1 MREVIIGLIQL
12 ENELG
17 DKEHNLEKAVSLIG
31 EAAKKG
37 AGIICLP
44 ELFVT
49 GYHLEALKDDLYDM
63 AERPDGAVFAR
74 LCGVARKLGIYIIA
88 PVAMANGVPGQ
99 MENAAVLIN
108 DDGEIQGRY
117 CKNHLFGAESL
128 FFTRTGEYPVFN
140 TKYGKIGIMICADN
154 NHPEPA
160 RILALKGAEIVFMP
174 AAWRVQ
180 EADIWPLLI
189 RCHGLENNIFI
200 AACNT
205 YSRMDD
211 LFLFGHSMVA
221 GPRGNVVE
229 ELGEGEGMI
238 VCKLDLDEITA
249 CRLAM
254 PGLKDRHPKDYGILC
269 ETLRD

>member
-88 PVAMANGVPGQ
+88 PVAITNGVPGQ
-99 MENAAVLIN
+99 MEN
-108 DDGEIQGRY
+108 
-117 CKNHLFGAESL
+117 
-128 FFTRTGEYPVFN
+128 
-140 TKYGKIGIMICADN
+140 
-154 NHPEPA
+154 
-160 RILALKGAEIVFMP
+160 
-174 AAWRVQ
+174 
-180 EADIWPLLI
+180 
-189 RCHGLENNIFI
+189 RC
-200 AACNT
+200 
-205 YSRMDD
+205 
-211 LFLFGHSMVA
+211 V
-221 GPRGNVVE
+221 
-229 ELGEGEGMI
+229 
-238 VCKLDLDEITA
+238 
-249 CRLAM
+249 
-254 PGLKDRHPKDYGILC
+254 
-269 ETLRD
+269 